1 MQSTIIGIG
10 LLLVAL
16 LGIFR
21 PALSQS
27 SSTTITI
34 LMAEANGRNE
44 TLTTTTTTAVP
55 PIWIPST
62 CPERCTCKPISD
74 AAPRW
79 LKVKCGGSSTNKII
93 SLKEL
98 DLASIRS
105 DVQHL

>member
-16 LGIFR
+16 LGIVR

-34 LMAEANGRNE
+34 LMAEANE